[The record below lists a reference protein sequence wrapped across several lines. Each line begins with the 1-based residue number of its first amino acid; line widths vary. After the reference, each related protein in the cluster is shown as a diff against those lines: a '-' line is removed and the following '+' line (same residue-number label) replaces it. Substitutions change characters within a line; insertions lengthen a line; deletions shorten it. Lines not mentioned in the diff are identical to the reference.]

1 MLHEVLEYARRE
13 GLVGPPGFKFKPVRW
28 LLLFDRDGR
37 YLQALELGDVEA
49 KRNRGEMIRA
59 PNLELGEMKRGG
71 SGCRHFLVDTAQVV
85 TLLGAE
91 EDDAKAHAKHHYF
104 VGLLADAS
112 KVFAELAPVAEALA
126 DPETAT
132 AIRGDLERRQAG
144 PTENVTFALSGAEP
158 ERLVEHDAWHDW
170 WQSFRSG
177 LQPEGTGRRMRC
189 LLSGELIEAAPTH
202 PKIKGLADVGGLS
215 MGDVLP
221 AFKQESFRS
230 YGLRQAANAAMSEEM
245 ATTYPTALNQLLRER
260 SKKLA
265 GNKVLHWYRET
276 PEVDP
281 VDWLNDPDL
290 ADPEQEEADA
300 LRRARDL
307 LEAIEAGKRP
317 DLAGNRYYALTLSA
331 NSGRV
336 VVRDWM
342 SGSFENLVRNVER
355 WFDDLQV
362 VTRDGQGLTRPP
374 KMYAV
379 LGSLVRDLDELTPP
393 LVAQMWRVAVQG
405 EPFPQQAMA
414 RALARVRIAVMTD
427 QPVRTAGVGVLKA
440 YLRRQYPNMREELE
454 PMLNPNHPNPAY
466 HCGRLLAI
474 LDYVQ
479 YRALGDVGAGVV
491 QRYYGAAS
499 TTPALVLGR
508 LLRLAQFHLA
518 KLDNKRE
525 RLGHERRIAEVLDHL
540 EDKIPTTLSL
550 EEQSLFAL
558 GYYQQKAYRP
568 STGAT
573 TSDTESQ
580 DTETLDT
587 ETLEETD

>member
-28 LLLFDRDGR
+28 LLFFDRDGR
-37 YLQALELGDVEA
+37 YLETLELGDVDA

-91 EDDAKAHAKHHYF
+91 EDDAKARAKHEHF

-112 KVFAELAPVAEALA
+112 KVFAELAPVAKALA
-126 DPETAT
+126 DPEMVT
-132 AIRGDLERRQAG
+132 AIRSDLESVQAT

-158 ERLVEHDAWHDW
+158 ERLVEHDTWHDW

-189 LLSGELIEAAPTH
+189 LLSGELVEATPTH

-230 YGLRQAANAAMSEEM
+230 YGLQQAANAAMSEEM
-245 ATTYPTALNQLLRER
+245 AAAYPAALNQLLRER

-281 VDWLNDPDL
+281 VGWLNDPDL
-290 ADPEQEEADA
+290 ADPEQEQVDA

-342 SGSFENLVRNVER
+342 TGSFEDLVRNVER
-355 WFDDLQV
+355 WFDDLQI
-362 VTRDGQGLTRPP
+362 VTRDGQGSTRPP

-379 LGSLVRDLDELTPP
+379 LGSLVRDLDDLPDP
-393 LVAQMWRVAVQG
+393 LVAQMWRTAVQG
-405 EPFPQQAMA
+405 GRFPQQAMA
-414 RALARVRIAVMTD
+414 RALARVRVAITTD
-427 QPVRTAGVGVLKA
+427 DPVRTAGVGVLKA
-440 YLRRQYPNMREELE
+440 CLRRQDPNLREELE
-454 PMLNPNHPNPAY
+454 PMLNPNHPSPAY
-466 HCGRLLAI
+466 QCGRLLAT

-479 YRALGDVGAGVV
+479 YKALGDVGAGVV

-525 RLGHERRIAEVLDHL
+525 RLGLERRIAEILDQL
-540 EDKIPTTLSL
+540 EDTIPATLTL

-558 GYYQQKAYRP
+558 GYYQQKAHRP
-568 STGAT
+568 SAKTG
-573 TSDTESQ
+573 
-580 DTETLDT
+580 DTETPDT
-587 ETLEETD
+587 ETSEILEETDR

>member
-13 GLVGPPGFKFKPVRW
+13 GLVGPPGFKLKPVRW
-28 LLLFDRDGR
+28 LLYFSQEGE
-37 YLQALELGDVEA
+37 YLKTIELGDVDA
-49 KRNRGEMIRA
+49 KRNRGELIRA
-59 PNLELGEMKRGG
+59 PNLELGEMKRAG

-91 EDDAKAHAKHHYF
+91 EDDAKARAKHEYF
-104 VGLLADAS
+104 DGLLRDAS
-112 KVFAELAPVAEALA
+112 QSFPELAPVAEALA
-126 DPETAT
+126 DADTVT
-132 AIRGDLERRQAG
+132 AIRDALESRQAA
-144 PTENVTFALSGAEP
+144 PTENVTLAVSGLEP
-158 ERLVEHDAWHDW
+158 ERLVDHDAWHPW
-170 WQSFRSG
+170 WQSFRAG
-177 LQPEGTGRRMRC
+177 LQKEGSGPEMRC
-189 LLSGELIEAAPTH
+189 LLSGELVEAVATH
-202 PKIKGLADVGGLS
+202 PKVKGLADVGGLS

-230 YGLRQAANAAMSEEM
+230 YGLEQAANAAMSEEM
-245 ATTYPTALNQLLRER
+245 ATAYPAALNQLIRG

-300 LRRARDL
+300 LRRAREL
-307 LEAIEAGKRP
+307 LEAIDTGKRP

-342 SGSFENLVRNVER
+342 TGFFEDLVRNIAC
-355 WFDDLQV
+355 WFDDLQI
-362 VTRDGQGLTRPP
+362 VTRDGTGLTRPS
-374 KMYAV
+374 KMFAV
-379 LGSLVRDLDELTPP
+379 LGALVRDLDELPDP
-393 LVAQMWRVAVQG
+393 LVAQVWRVAVQG
-405 EPFPQQAMA
+405 TSFPQQAMA
-414 RALARVRIAVMTD
+414 RALARVRVAVTTD
-427 QPVRTAGVGVLKA
+427 EPVRTAGVGVLKA
-440 YLRRQYPNMREELE
+440 YLRRQDTDLREELQ

-466 HCGRLLAI
+466 QCGRLLAV
-474 LDYVQ
+474 LDYLQ
-479 YRALGDVGAGVV
+479 YKAQGDVGAGVV

-518 KLDNKRE
+518 KLDNKRD
-525 RLGHERRIAEVLDHL
+525 RLGHERRIAEVMDHL
-540 EDKIPTTLSL
+540 ENEIPTALKL

-558 GYYQQKAYRP
+558 GYYQQKAHRP
-568 STGAT
+568 SSAEAGAET
-573 TSDTESQ
+573 TESE
-580 DTETLDT
+580 DSNTETIQET
-587 ETLEETD
+587 E